1 MLDAETTP
9 VVLAELERA
18 LEIESS
24 DPVRW
29 LVCGGV
35 ALALQG
41 LLSRSTHDLDVVA
54 SVVEPGL
61 SVGPLTGFS
70 EAVLRA
76 IDRVSSDRPEL
87 RTQSTRWVNLG
98 AGGLLRFGLPGGLET
113 RWRVH
118 VVGPRLTLLLP
129 GRADL
134 VALKLFAAVDPV
146 PRRQPIHKADLEAM
160 SPTRLELESAIGWL
174 LTIPDPNDQL
184 RTELRELLL
193 ELDHEDLAY
202 NLP

>member
-61 SVGPLTGFS
+61 SVVPLSGFS

-76 IDRVSSDRPEL
+76 IDRVANDRPEL

-98 AGGLLRFGLPGGLET
+98 AGGLLRFGLPRGLET

>member
-1 MLDAETTP
+1 
-9 VVLAELERA
+9 
-18 LEIESS
+18 
-24 DPVRW
+24 
-29 LVCGGV
+29 
-35 ALALQG
+35 
-41 LLSRSTHDLDVVA
+41 H
-54 SVVEPGL
+54 
-61 SVGPLTGFS
+61 
-70 EAVLRA
+70 
-76 IDRVSSDRPEL
+76 
-87 RTQSTRWVNLG
+87 STRWVNLG
-98 AGGLLRFGLPGGLET
+98 ASGLLRFGLPRGLEQ

-160 SPTRLELESAIGWL
+160 SPTRLELESSIDWL

-184 RTELRELLL
+184 RAELRELLL
-193 ELDHEDLAY
+193 ELGHEDLAY

>member
-1 MLDAETTP
+1 MLDADTAP

-24 DPVRW
+24 EPVRW

-41 LLSRSTHDLDVVA
+41 LMSRSTHDLDVVA
-54 SVVEPGL
+54 SVVESSL
-61 SVGPLTGFS
+61 SVVPLTGFS

-76 IDRVSSDRPEL
+76 IDRVSNDRPEL
-87 RTQSTRWVNLG
+87 GTHSTRWVNLG
-98 AGGLLRFGLPGGLET
+98 ASGLLRLGLPRGLEQ

-160 SPTRLELESAIGWL
+160 SPTRLELESSIDWL

-184 RTELRELLL
+184 RAELRELLL
-193 ELDHEDLAY
+193 ELGHEDLAY

>member
-61 SVGPLTGFS
+61 SVVPLTGFS

-76 IDRVSSDRPEL
+76 IDRVSNDRPEL